1 MGDVQGRVGLELN
14 DLRHA
19 VSRAAGV
26 PIEQVTGDADL
37 IALGLDS
44 IRLMRLAGWLRKQ
57 GLPIRFADLSN
68 RQTVDQWWELVRDVR
83 GAATA
88 DANTPA
94 VAPDSGDPFDLAVMQ
109 HAFWVGRV
117 EGQELSGVSAH
128 FYNEFDADDD
138 SVPAVVPDR
147 LERAVRALFR
157 RHDMLRVRITE
168 GGQQRID
175 PEPAWDGL
183 RVHDLR
189 GLGEA
194 EAQERLMEIRRG
206 LSHQSMDVASGHVF
220 DVQLSL
226 LDGNASRMHVSLDMM
241 AADAMSL
248 RTLLADLAS
257 AYGRETSELP
267 DLHYSYRRY
276 LAERDR
282 VRKDAREAS
291 AAWWRAQ
298 AEDLPRAPALP
309 VVQEAP
315 GGEGPTVTRRHRWLS
330 PQQKSVLSRR
340 SHRHGLTSASVL
352 ATAFAEVIARWS
364 ASDRFLLN
372 IPAFDREPLH
382 EDVDA
387 VVGDFSSSVL
397 LDADMSGA
405 LPFAERA
412 AEQQSRLREALGHTE
427 YTGVEVLRDLT
438 RAAGG
443 EAVVVRSGR

>member
-291 AAWWRAQ
+291 AAYWD
-298 AEDLPRAPALP
+298 EVMDY
-309 VVQEAP
+309 
-315 GGEGPTVTRRHRWLS
+315 GEGAEHDDAPDS
-330 PQQKSVLSRR
+330 
-340 SHRHGLTSASVL
+340 L
-352 ATAFAEVIARWS
+352 ACAI
-364 ASDRFLLN
+364 
-372 IPAFDREPLH
+372 
-382 EDVDA
+382 
-387 VVGDFSSSVL
+387 
-397 LDADMSGA
+397 
-405 LPFAERA
+405 
-412 AEQQSRLREALGHTE
+412 RLRDDAPTISLF
-427 YTGVEVLRDLT
+427 R
-438 RAAGG
+438 GG
-443 EAVVVRSGR
+443 I